1 MKVLRIAVVALLL
14 VSMLLTLCAC
24 GKFNCATC
32 REEKSGKRYK
42 EEFLGKE
49 ILICKDCHEKG
60 EELNDIVQDIGD
72 LFN

>member
-1 MKVLRIAVVALLL
+1 MKVLRKIVVAALLMA
-14 VSMLLTLCAC
+14 MLLTLCAC
-24 GKFNCATC
+24 GKFECATC
-32 REEKSGKRYK
+32 GEEKSGKRYK

-60 EELNDIVQDIGD
+60 EEINDIVNDIGD